1 MKEEIIFTE
10 EQWNDSPLSIA
21 KFYGGIT
28 FRGIHYIIVN
38 KEGKDLFECSAEA
51 IKAGRTKAIEPG
63 EPADL
68 IDERYLAK
76 YKELGRDEF
85 LKWVGLKGGEK

>member
-1 MKEEIIFTE
+1 MNEEIIFTQDE
-10 EQWNDSPLSIA
+10 WNDSPLSIA

-68 IDERYLAK
+68 INERYQAK

-85 LKWVGLKGGEK
+85 LKWARSKRWEK